1 MAVNLRPI
9 YRPYDMSPR
18 PQQVGGISYWWRDH
32 MNRWRECFA
41 ALTWGDGLYSGV
53 RDAFFPRWERFLRA
67 AGIYDEIVKI
77 IATAK
82 AERRAEQEHARP
94 SQEPRKS
101 AGRRRRRK
109 SGSRRTRGA
118 GSNGLGMRREA
129 CSSHR
134 EEQESAAV
142 LADHYQPH
150 GRAICSVSL

>member
-1 MAVNLRPI
+1 VAVNLRPI

-18 PQQVGGISYWWRDH
+18 PQQVGGISYWRRDH

-82 AERRAEQEHARP
+82 AERRAEQEQREA
-94 SQEPRKS
+94 EPRAKEERRKKEEEEERI
-101 AGRRRRRK
+101 AENERRR
-109 SGSRRTRGA
+109 
-118 GSNGLGMRREA
+118 
-129 CSSHR
+129 
-134 EEQESAAV
+134 EQWARDAA
-142 LADHYQPH
+142 
-150 GRAICSVSL
+150 